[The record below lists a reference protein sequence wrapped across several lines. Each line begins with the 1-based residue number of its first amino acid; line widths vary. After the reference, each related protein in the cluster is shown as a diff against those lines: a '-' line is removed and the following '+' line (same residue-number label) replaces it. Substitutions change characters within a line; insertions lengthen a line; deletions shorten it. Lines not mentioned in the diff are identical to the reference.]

1 MIKWRY
7 GIVLHKDNIKDY
19 YGIHEIYTNDQVDM
33 TISDLP
39 ITVGDSVEEII
50 NDLKIMLSDIQNNQK
65 ITVVDH
71 TKTILS
77 KELVDELK
85 KRKEEAEKNPEN
97 LISLDDLKKEINK
110 KILEN
115 YQERCEFYEHSII
128 EHYNSEENPSEA
140 DKKLW
145 NNKII
150 QGLLSLQKLIDH
162 DQELGLYWFIFF
174 LF

>member
-97 LISLDDLKKEINK
+97 LISLDDLKKEIDK

-162 DQELGLYWFIFF
+162 DQELGLY
-174 LF
+174 

>member
-77 KELVDELK
+77 KELVYELK

-97 LISLDDLKKEINK
+97 LISLDDLKKEIDK

-162 DQELGLYWFIFF
+162 DQELGLY
-174 LF
+174 

>member
-77 KELVDELK
+77 KELVYELK
-85 KRKEEAEKNPEN
+85 KRKEETEKNPEN
-97 LISLDDLKKEINK
+97 LISLDDLKKEIDK

-162 DQELGLYWFIFF
+162 DQELGLY
-174 LF
+174 